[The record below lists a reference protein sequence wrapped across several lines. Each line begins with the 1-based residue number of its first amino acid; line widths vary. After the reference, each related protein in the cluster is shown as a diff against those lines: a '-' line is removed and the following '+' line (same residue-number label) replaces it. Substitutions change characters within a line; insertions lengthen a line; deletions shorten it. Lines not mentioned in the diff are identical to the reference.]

1 MAGRELVKG
10 QGLPGQHVKRSGDEG
25 FRWRAVD
32 ATHVTDGRQAFW
44 RYALNDAA
52 GAVRAVAVGRGKKL
66 ALVPETADD
75 MSAWLEGEVDQASGF
90 RNCGGGGGG

>member
-1 MAGRELVKG
+1 MAGRELVKD
-10 QGLPGQHVKRSGDEG
+10 QGLPGQHVKGSGDEG
-25 FRWRAVD
+25 LRWRAAD
-32 ATHVTDGRQAFW
+32 ATHVTDGRQALW

-52 GAVRAVAVGRGKKL
+52 GAVRAVAVGGDKKF

-90 RNCGGGGGG
+90 RNYGGG